1 MLFLSLEK
9 HVSRILLIPLWVISV
24 PHTGSLSI
32 HTHSL
37 LSQDTGCGSLFY
49 SQDCQK
55 DLSTSHVLLC
65 AIGRPSVSFLGLPWI
80 VHSRSTVRVSP
91 SIILSGSRMFRQISN
106 EFVVYFCIES
116 LKKPSLWSTRVPT
129 SMSNVSQLLWTVN
142 TQFPCLRVAEGPE
155 SGPEWEIFH
164 IWAWPPV

>member
-1 MLFLSLEK
+1 
-9 HVSRILLIPLWVISV
+9 VSKLLLIPLWVITV
-24 PHTGSLSI
+24 PHNGSLSI

-37 LSQDTGCGSLFY
+37 HSQGTGSGSLFC

-55 DLSTSHVLLC
+55 NLSTSHVLLC

-80 VHSRSTVRVSP
+80 VHPRSTVRVSP
-91 SIILSGSRMFRQISN
+91 SIISSGSRMFRQISN
-106 EFVVYFCIES
+106 EFVVHFSIES

-129 SMSNVSQLLWTVN
+129 SMSNVSQLLSTVI
-142 TQFPCLRVAEGPE
+142 TQFSCLRVTEVPE
-155 SGPEWEIFH
+155 SGQVWETFH